1 MKNIADEI
9 LDAIKY
15 GIDKK
20 LESYKADRTY
30 RAVVKRVDR
39 KGYVINDRLGDERT
53 VKCCIPGIELKPGQQ
68 VWVKEP
74 MGDYKDLHI
83 CGVINK

>member
-1 MKNIADEI
+1 MADEI

-15 GIDKK
+15 AIDKK
-20 LESYKADRTY
+20 LENYKADITY
-30 RAVVKRVDR
+30 RSAIRGIDK
-39 KGYVINDRLGDERT
+39 KGYIINDRSGGEKT
-53 VKCCIPGIELKPGQQ
+53 VRCCIPGIELKVGQQ

-74 MGDYKDLHI
+74 MGDIKGLHI